1 MIVDLNL
8 TRCATDLDEVFHLA
22 KGAGLDSKSSREVC
36 CCWDMLQIWHDWI
49 DSKFGRLKTLRHLSQ
64 PDDPPDIQLVF
75 EARTID
81 FEHTRLQPYPL
92 GGAEDV
98 KHTEFPNL
106 VTAVPALSK
115 PPKNRA
121 ELLHSMF
128 SVLDAPW
135 ANVGDELNVAAQ
147 SLVETLRN
155 KMIRLPDG
163 GIIGIVDET
172 SYSHNDVQ
180 RLFEIAE
187 HFVNSQNFSGFDRY
201 TLIIL
206 NRPNHLQYRSALIVR
221 GNKIETRGE

>member
-1 MIVDLNL
+1 MIVDLEL
-8 TRCATDLDEVFHLA
+8 THCTRDLDIVFHQA
-22 KGAGLDSKSSREVC
+22 KDAGLDSKSSREVC
-36 CCWDMLQIWHDWI
+36 YCWDMFQIWHDWI
-49 DSKFGRLKTLRHLSQ
+49 DHKFGRLKTLRHRSP
-64 PDDPPDIQLVF
+64 PDDPPDIQLIF
-75 EARTID
+75 DARIID

-92 GGAEDV
+92 GWAEDV

-106 VTAVPALSK
+106 ATAVPALSK

-121 ELLHSMF
+121 ELLHSMV
-128 SVLDAPW
+128 SLDAPW
-135 ANVGDELNVAAQ
+135 AAVGDELKVAAQ
-147 SLVETLRN
+147 SLVETLRK

-187 HFVNSQNFSGFDRY
+187 HFVNSRNFSDFDRY

-206 NRPNHLQYRSALIVR
+206 NRPNPLQYRSALIIR
-221 GNKIETRGE
+221 GNKMETRGE